1 MSGRQAPEIYSRPLE
16 EHEDPQKAISTL
28 SLAYAAKG
36 WNAVVTI
43 DEGMVRWSRSFGQP
57 PGWNKLR
64 PVPGFW
70 F

>member
-43 DEGMVRWSRSFGQP
+43 DDSVELTR
-57 PGWNKLR
+57 
-64 PVPGFW
+64 
-70 F
+70 